1 MQLGR
6 GGIGLA
12 VVLWAMC
19 PPADAASVP
28 VRVPAGNPVFRYLG
42 NWREADENHV
52 TIQPGSQVRFRLIG
66 AAHLDVQPGATD
78 ELSVLLRK
86 NGEPVWKGILATNG
100 LEADGGS
107 TGGVFSLIYLAA
119 RHPQIDPLDSEAAP
133 ATLRFRGLWLH
144 GDARLEELPEM
155 APALRVDF
163 VGDSITVGA
172 SIAGRTNDWHLNFD
186 ASRTFS
192 FQLAEALS
200 ADYRIWAFGGAR
212 GGDILAYLPRQLAET
227 NGDVPGIVFINVGAN
242 NRSLTEDAYGQLM
255 RQLVDASIAACP
267 QAKVVLLNFFRMTP
281 NRLPSLRK
289 LSQAYPPGTVCC
301 FDARPYLVGYSDG
314 GVHPDP
320 ESHAQLARALADWTR
335 RELAPGV
342 APDARASA
350 VCDQTAAANE

>member
-1 MQLGR
+1 MGR

-19 PPADAASVP
+19 PTADAAP
-28 VRVPAGNPVFRYLG
+28 VPAGDPAFRYFG
-42 NWREADENHV
+42 KWREAEENHA
-52 TIQPGSQVRFRLIG
+52 TIQPGSQVRFRLVG

-86 NGEPVWKGILATNG
+86 DGAPIWKGVLATNG
-100 LEADGGS
+100 LEMDGGS
-107 TGGVFSLIYLAA
+107 TGGNFSLVYLAA
-119 RHPQIDPLDSEAAP
+119 RRPQIYPLDSEAAP

-172 SIAGRTNDWHLNFD
+172 SIAGRTNDWHQNFD
-186 ASRTFS
+186 ASRTYS

-212 GGDILAYLPRQLAET
+212 GRDLLSHWPGQLAET
-227 NGDVPGIVFINVGAN
+227 SESAPRIVFINVGAN
-242 NRSLTEDAYGQLM
+242 NRSLPEDAYAQVM
-255 RQLVDASIAACP
+255 RQLVDASRAVCP

-281 NRLPSLRK
+281 NRLPSLHK
-289 LSQAYPPGTVCC
+289 LSQTYPPGTVRC

-320 ESHAQLARALADWTR
+320 ESHARLARALADWIRT
-335 RELAPGV
+335 ELMPSHFAE
-342 APDARASA
+342 ASA
-350 VCDQTAAANE
+350 SGAHVLTAATDE

>member
-1 MQLGR
+1 MRSGR
-6 GGIGLA
+6 VGIGLA

-19 PPADAASVP
+19 PTADAAP
-28 VRVPAGNPVFRYLG
+28 VPADDSAFRYFG
-42 NWREADENHV
+42 NWREAGENHA
-52 TIQPGSQVRFRLIG
+52 TIQPGSQVRFRLVG

-78 ELSVLLRK
+78 ELSILLRK
-86 NGEPVWKGILATNG
+86 NGEPIWKGVLATNG
-100 LEADGGS
+100 LEVDGGS
-107 TGGVFSLIYLAA
+107 TGGDFSLSYLGA

-186 ASRTFS
+186 ASCTYS

-212 GGDILAYLPRQLAET
+212 GGDLLAYLPRQMAET
-227 NGDVPGIVFINVGAN
+227 SEDAPEIVFINVGAN
-242 NRSLTEDAYGQLM
+242 NRSLTEGAYGQLM
-255 RQLVDASIAACP
+255 RLLVDAVRATFP
-267 QAKVVLLNFFRMTP
+267 QTRVVLLNFFRMTP

-289 LSQAYPPGTVCC
+289 LSQTYPPGTVRC

-335 RELAPGV
+335 REFAPAMV
-342 APDARASA
+342 PDASSSA
-350 VCDQTAAANE
+350 ACDQTAVANE

>member
-1 MQLGR
+1 MGR

-19 PPADAASVP
+19 PTADAAP
-28 VRVPAGNPVFRYLG
+28 VPAGDPAFRYFG
-42 NWREADENHV
+42 KWREAEENHA
-52 TIQPGSQVRFRLIG
+52 TIQPGSQVRFRLVG

-86 NGEPVWKGILATNG
+86 DGAPIWKGVLATNG
-100 LEADGGS
+100 LEVDGGS
-107 TGGVFSLIYLAA
+107 TGGNFSLVYLAA
-119 RHPQIDPLDSEAAP
+119 RRPQIYPLDSEAAP

-186 ASRTFS
+186 ASLTFS
-192 FQLAEALS
+192 FQLAEVLS

-212 GGDILAYLPRQLAET
+212 GGDLLSRLPRQLGEISE
-227 NGDVPGIVFINVGAN
+227 NVPRIVFINVGAN
-242 NRSLTEDAYGQLM
+242 NRSLPEDAYGQLM
-255 RQLVDASIAACP
+255 RQLVDASRAASP

-289 LSQAYPPGTVCC
+289 LSETYPRGTVTC

-320 ESHAQLARALADWTR
+320 ESHARLARALADWTR
-335 RELAPGV
+335 REFTSTV
-342 APDARASA
+342 APAASA
-350 VCDQTAAANE
+350 SAACDQTAAVHE